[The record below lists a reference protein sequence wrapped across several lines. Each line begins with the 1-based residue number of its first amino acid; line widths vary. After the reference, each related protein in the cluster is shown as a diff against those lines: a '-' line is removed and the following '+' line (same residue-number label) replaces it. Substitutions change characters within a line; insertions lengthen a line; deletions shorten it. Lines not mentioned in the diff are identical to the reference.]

1 MRTTLVEMLKSELIF
16 VFSVIVEMPKG
27 EKVYVF
33 SIVIEMP
40 KTTCFI

>member
-1 MRTTLVEMLKSELIF
+1 MRITLVEMLKSELIF
-16 VFSVIVEMPKG
+16 VFSIIVEMLKG

>member
-1 MRTTLVEMLKSELIF
+1 MRITLVEMLKSELIF
-16 VFSVIVEMPKG
+16 GFSVIVEVLKG

-40 KTTCFI
+40 KTACFI